1 MGFPMKTDREIV
13 ASDTSIGYRVS
24 GFGFWRRFFGNPIPE
39 TRYPIP
45 GRILP
50 LILPLIIL
58 ACRGP
63 SPQDGSL
70 HEDLVL
76 KSSDGVSLG
85 ATVYPVKEPNPPG
98 LVLVHML
105 GADRRTWGPFAER
118 AQRSGYM
125 CVAVDLRGHGDS
137 RIIGGQ
143 RVSYKDFAAQ
153 DWLATLKD
161 IEAARRALI
170 ERGVNPKNVALVGA
184 SIGAN
189 LVLNYAVDQNDVP
202 AIVLVSPG
210 LDYKGVKTDTQI
222 AAYGKRPCLLVTSE
236 GDSYAASSC
245 ATLKKAASGLCELRE
260 YTGSAHGTNIFDAS
274 QTAIDEVLLWLKP
287 ILKPP
292 E

>member
-1 MGFPMKTDREIV
+1 MKTDREIL

-24 GFGFWRRFFGNPIPE
+24 GFGFWGRFFGNPIPD
-39 TRYPIP
+39 TRDPIP

-50 LILPLIIL
+50 LILPLILL
-58 ACRGP
+58 ACSGS
-63 SPQDGSL
+63 SPQEGSL
-70 HEDLVL
+70 HEDLVFR
-76 KSSDGVSLG
+76 SSDGVSLA
-85 ATVYPVKEPNPPG
+85 ATLYPAKQPNPPG
-98 LVLVHML
+98 LILVHML
-105 GADRRTWGPFAER
+105 GSDRHAWEPFAAR
-118 AQRSGYM
+118 AQREGYV
-125 CVAVDLRGHGDS
+125 CIAVDLRGHGDS
-137 RIIGGQ
+137 RNVGGQ
-143 RVSYKDFAAQ
+143 QVSYKNFTTQ
-153 DWLATLKD
+153 DWLAALKD
-161 IEAARRALI
+161 IEAGRQSLI
-170 ERGVNPKNVALVGA
+170 EHGANPKDIALVGA

-245 ATLKKAASGLCELRE
+245 AALKKAASGLCELRE

-274 QTAIDEVLLWLKP
+274 QTALDEVLLWLKP